1 MIHIRKRP
9 ITIMVMMALSLTLAA
24 GNVVPWQYGFVAS
37 AESSSK
43 TIELTL
49 EGLKA
54 YNGTKGKPSYV
65 AFKGIIYD
73 VSKVEAFKKN
83 IYKTLIPGTDI
94 TKALAKIKNGE
105 ALLKSA
111 VKIGKVVAKT
121 TTPVVAKPNTGSTG
135 TTSGSNTSTEK
146 SDSKAS
152 TGSTTDTAKPLEL
165 TLEQLKA
172 YDGKDGHKAYVAID
186 GIIYDVT
193 AIPAWKNGIHQGKYQ
208 AGQDLSE
215 VIKKSPHGKAALDKA
230 IVVGKIKTQ

>member
-1 MIHIRKRP
+1 MIHIRRKP
-9 ITIMVMMALSLTLAA
+9 IMIMVMMALSLTLAA
-24 GNVVPWQYGFVAS
+24 GNAVPWQYGFVAS

-54 YNGTKGKPSYV
+54 YNGSKGKPSYV

-83 IYKTLIPGTDI
+83 TYKTLIPGTDI

-111 VKIGKVVAKT
+111 VKIGKVVAKA
-121 TTPVVAKPNTGSTG
+121 TTPVVAKPTTGSTG
-135 TTSGSNTSTEK
+135 TTSGSNTATEK
-146 SDSKAS
+146 SESKAS
-152 TGSTTDTAKPLEL
+152 TVSSTDTAKSLEL
-165 TLEQLKA
+165 TIEQLKA

>member
-1 MIHIRKRP
+1 MIYIRRKP
-9 ITIMVMMALSLTLAA
+9 IMIMVMMALSLTLAA

-83 IYKTLIPGTDI
+83 TYKTLIPGTDI

-111 VKIGKVVAKT
+111 VKIGKVVAKA

-135 TTSGSNTSTEK
+135 TTSASNTSTEK
-146 SDSKAS
+146 SESKAS

-193 AIPAWKNGIHQGKYQ
+193 AISAWKNGIHQGKYQ